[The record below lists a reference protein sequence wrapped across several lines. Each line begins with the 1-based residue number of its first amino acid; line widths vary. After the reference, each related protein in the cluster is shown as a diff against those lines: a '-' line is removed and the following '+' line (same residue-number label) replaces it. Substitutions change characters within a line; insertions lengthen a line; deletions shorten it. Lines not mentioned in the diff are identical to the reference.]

1 MEIPRFRSGSPEDLP
16 GEPDPLT
23 ILAAWWRA
31 VGEKMAAAASP
42 RGFSRGRLLV
52 AVPDLHWKRE
62 VTLNL
67 EEILARLRREELLR
81 GLQGIDLVLE
91 PRSPQRASASGED
104 MRPAESPE
112 PPREILLSAESI
124 PDEDL
129 ARRWKAAVGLLL
141 ARRERDREP

>member
-1 MEIPRFRSGSPEDLP
+1 MEIPRFRPSSPEDVP

-23 ILAAWWRA
+23 LLAAWWRA

-62 VTLNL
+62 VGLHL
-67 EEILARLRREELLR
+67 EEILARLRREDLLQ
-81 GLQGIDLVLE
+81 GIQGIDLVLE
-91 PRSPQRASASGED
+91 PRPPRQASASDRAE
-104 MRPAESPE
+104 RPVESAE
-112 PPREILLSAESI
+112 PPLEIALSAESI

-141 ARRERDREP
+141 ARQEKDRER